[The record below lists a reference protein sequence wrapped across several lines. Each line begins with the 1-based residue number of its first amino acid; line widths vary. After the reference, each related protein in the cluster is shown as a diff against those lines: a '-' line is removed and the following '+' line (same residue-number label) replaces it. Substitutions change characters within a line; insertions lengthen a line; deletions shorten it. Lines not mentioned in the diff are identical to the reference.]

1 MKCTLFP
8 HFCNWTSDFNEDYA
22 GFPSNQEKNWDLSN
36 KSVIENRKSDLNK
49 VDEKLSKNTCTD
61 IFTFEQR
68 ILVLQ
73 IVFVCFGSTVPQ
85 CQYHCCL
92 SKYSTYLLI
101 SMSESF
107 CQFSHY
113 GNYRN
118 VPKHNTLA
126 HASSS
131 IRSQKAYKLIS
142 IYA

>member
-1 MKCTLFP
+1 MKSYF
-8 HFCNWTSDFNEDYA
+8 
-22 GFPSNQEKNWDLSN
+22 
-36 KSVIENRKSDLNK
+36 NK

-61 IFTFEQR
+61 ISTFEQR

-118 VPKHNTLA
+118 VPKHDILA
-126 HASSS
+126 HASCLKP
-131 IRSQKAYKLIS
+131 SQKAYAIQEILVFVVRYQKMDLLNILQ
-142 IYA
+142 A